1 MNFLELWTC
10 KSGNNNSNYCDPTYD
25 ALVAKAR
32 RTQDNNARYA
42 IYGQLEDKLLGKDG
56 AVPFSP
62 IYWYTYVQLERPT
75 IKDSLNVNLLNQTDY
90 SKVVEVQPRA
100 SRAGGGGPP
109 APAPPRTLDSRAMT
123 RLIVRRVLW
132 TVPVILLVILMTFVL
147 MRQIEGNPFRQS
159 ERAIPESIQRNLEA
173 KYGLD
178 QPWYVQYVR
187 YVRGVVTFDLGPSLV
202 LRNQS
207 VNDIVREHFPPSL
220 ELGALA
226 MLFALVFGIPLGLLA
241 ALRANKWPDYG
252 AMVVANVGFAIP
264 SFLVAT
270 LLIYWFA
277 VKLKIGVPTSG
288 WDSWQSKVLPSIALG
303 LGPMAYFARLTR
315 GSVLETLQQ
324 DYIRT
329 ARAKGL
335 RRRRVVVV
343 HTLRNSLIPVVTA
356 AGPILGFLITG
367 SFVIEQIFAIPGIGR
382 YYVTAVTA
390 RDYSVV
396 MGLTV
401 LLAMIVIVANMVV
414 DILYGILDPRTREAR

>member
-1 MNFLELWTC
+1 
-10 KSGNNNSNYCDPTYD
+10 
-25 ALVAKAR
+25 
-32 RTQDNNARYA
+32 
-42 IYGQLEDKLLGKDG
+42 
-56 AVPFSP
+56 
-62 IYWYTYVQLERPT
+62 
-75 IKDSLNVNLLNQTDY
+75 
-90 SKVVEVQPRA
+90 
-100 SRAGGGGPP
+100 
-109 APAPPRTLDSRAMT
+109 MT
-123 RLIVRRVLW
+123 RLIIRRVLW
-132 TVPVILLVILMTFVL
+132 TVPVILLVILMTFLL
-147 MRQIEGNPFRQS
+147 MRQIEGNPFRHS
-159 ERAIPESIQRNLEA
+159 ERAIPASIQRNLEA

-178 QPWYVQYVR
+178 DPWYVQYVR
-187 YVRGVVTFDLGPSLV
+187 YVRDVATFDLGPSLV
-202 LRNQS
+202 LRNRD

-241 ALRANKWPDYG
+241 ALRANKWPDYS
-252 AMVVANVGFAIP
+252 AMVVANVGFAVP

-270 LLIYWFA
+270 LLIYFFA
-277 VKLKIGVPTSG
+277 VRWGDIFDVPTSG
-288 WDSWQSKVLPSIALG
+288 WDTWQSKILPTIALG

-401 LLAMIVIVANMVV
+401 LLAMIVIIANMVV

>member
-1 MNFLELWTC
+1 
-10 KSGNNNSNYCDPTYD
+10 
-25 ALVAKAR
+25 
-32 RTQDNNARYA
+32 
-42 IYGQLEDKLLGKDG
+42 
-56 AVPFSP
+56 
-62 IYWYTYVQLERPT
+62 
-75 IKDSLNVNLLNQTDY
+75 
-90 SKVVEVQPRA
+90 
-100 SRAGGGGPP
+100 
-109 APAPPRTLDSRAMT
+109 MT
-123 RLIVRRVLW
+123 RLVVRRVLW
-132 TVPVILLVILMTFVL
+132 TIPVILLVILMTFLL
-147 MRQIEGNPFRQS
+147 MRQIEGNPFRTS
-159 ERAIPESIQRNLEA
+159 ERAIPESIQANLEE

-178 QPWYVQYVR
+178 APWWKQYLRYVQ
-187 YVRGVVTFDLGPSLV
+187 GVSTLDLGPSLV
-202 LRNQS
+202 LRNRD

-241 ALRANKWPDYG
+241 ALRANKWPDYT
-252 AMVVANVGFAIP
+252 AMVFANVGFAVP

-270 LLIYWFA
+270 LLIYFFA
-277 VKLKIGVPTSG
+277 VRWGDVFDVPTSG
-288 WDSWQSKVLPSIALG
+288 WDTWQSKVLPTIALG

-335 RRRRVVVV
+335 RRRRIVVV

-382 YYVTAVTA
+382 YYVTAVTG

>member
-1 MNFLELWTC
+1 
-10 KSGNNNSNYCDPTYD
+10 
-25 ALVAKAR
+25 
-32 RTQDNNARYA
+32 
-42 IYGQLEDKLLGKDG
+42 
-56 AVPFSP
+56 
-62 IYWYTYVQLERPT
+62 
-75 IKDSLNVNLLNQTDY
+75 
-90 SKVVEVQPRA
+90 
-100 SRAGGGGPP
+100 
-109 APAPPRTLDSRAMT
+109 MT

-132 TVPVILLVILMTFVL
+132 TVPVILLVIFMTFVL
-147 MRQIEGNPFRQS
+147 MRQIEGNPFRTS
-159 ERAIPESIQRNLEA
+159 ERAIPESIQQNLEE
-173 KYGLD
+173 KYGLND
-178 QPWYVQYVR
+178 PWWTQYVR
-187 YVRGVVTFDLGPSLV
+187 YVRSVATFDLGPSLV
-202 LRNQS
+202 LRNRD

-226 MLFALVFGIPLGLLA
+226 MLFALVVGIPLGLFA
-241 ALRANKWPDYG
+241 ALHANKTGDYVS
-252 AMVVANVGFAIP
+252 MVVANVGFAVP

-270 LLIYWFA
+270 LLIYFFA
-277 VKLKIGVPTSG
+277 VKWGEVFDVPTSG
-288 WDSWQSKVLPSIALG
+288 WTTWQSKVLPTIALG

-324 DYIRT
+324 DYVRT

-335 RRRRVVVV
+335 RQRRIVAV
-343 HTLRNSLIPVVTA
+343 HVLRNSLIPVVTA

-401 LLAMIVIVANMVV
+401 LLAIIVIVANMVV

>member
-1 MNFLELWTC
+1 
-10 KSGNNNSNYCDPTYD
+10 
-25 ALVAKAR
+25 V
-32 RTQDNNARYA
+32 
-42 IYGQLEDKLLGKDG
+42 
-56 AVPFSP
+56 
-62 IYWYTYVQLERPT
+62 
-75 IKDSLNVNLLNQTDY
+75 
-90 SKVVEVQPRA
+90 
-100 SRAGGGGPP
+100 
-109 APAPPRTLDSRAMT
+109 
-123 RLIVRRVLW
+123 VRRVLW
-132 TVPVILLVILMTFVL
+132 TIPVILLVILMTFLL
-147 MRQIEGNPFRQS
+147 MRQIEGNPFRTS
-159 ERAIPESIQRNLEA
+159 ERAIPESIQANLEA
-173 KYGLD
+173 KFGLD
-178 QPWYVQYVR
+178 DPWWKQYVR
-187 YVRGVVTFDLGPSLV
+187 YVRGVATFDLGPSLV
-202 LRNQS
+202 LRNRD

-241 ALRANKWPDYG
+241 ALRANKWPDYT
-252 AMVVANVGFAIP
+252 AMVVANVGFAVP

-270 LLIYWFA
+270 LLIYFFA
-277 VKLKIGVPTSG
+277 VRWGDVFDVPTSG
-288 WDSWQSKVLPSIALG
+288 WDTWQSKILPTIALG

-335 RRRRVVVV
+335 RRRRIVVV

-401 LLAMIVIVANMVV
+401 LLAIIANMVV